1 MWKTIQVFIT
11 PFYISNAEICYYKNI
26 IKKLQCAN
34 ITSMKNNY
42 KLRYCVILNLILFLI
57 ILFVVMICKDNNNY
71 YMTYGPNEN
80 LYVLSI
86 KINTPQ
92 KYIFLQFFLLF
103 VEFSR
108 VFTNEI
114 ASPILGFNIYNPD
127 KKIITEFTKNE
138 LQLLANMMWLINS
151 LTGAIF
157 VMITISQIDIAILRT
172 VYSEMTTIITI
183 RMLLNEKKFIC
194 ENNVEPIELEQLN
207 V

>member
-1 MWKTIQVFIT
+1 
-11 PFYISNAEICYYKNI
+11 
-26 IKKLQCAN
+26 
-34 ITSMKNNY
+34 MKNNY
-42 KLRYCVILNLILFLI
+42 KLRYCVILNFILFFI
-57 ILFVVMICKDNNNY
+57 ILFVILICKDNNNY
-71 YMTYGPNEN
+71 YMTYGPNDN

-86 KINTPQ
+86 KINTHQ

-151 LTGAIF
+151 LTNSLF

-172 VYSEMTTIITI
+172 IYSEFTTIITI
-183 RMLLNEKKFIC
+183 RMLLNEKKFIY
-194 ENNVEPIELEQLN
+194 EDNVDPIELDNLN

>member
-1 MWKTIQVFIT
+1 
-11 PFYISNAEICYYKNI
+11 
-26 IKKLQCAN
+26 
-34 ITSMKNNY
+34 
-42 KLRYCVILNLILFLI
+42 
-57 ILFVVMICKDNNNY
+57 
-71 YMTYGPNEN
+71 MTYGPNDN
-80 LYVLSI
+80 LYILSI
-86 KINTPQ
+86 KINTQQ

-151 LTGAIF
+151 LTNSLF

-172 VYSEMTTIITI
+172 IYSEITTIITI
-183 RMLLNEKKFIC
+183 RMLLNEKKFIY
-194 ENNVEPIELEQLN
+194 EDNVEPIELYNLN

>member
-1 MWKTIQVFIT
+1 
-11 PFYISNAEICYYKNI
+11 
-26 IKKLQCAN
+26 
-34 ITSMKNNY
+34 MKNNY
-42 KLRYCVILNLILFLI
+42 KLRYCVILNFLLFFI
-57 ILFVVMICKDNNNY
+57 ILFVILICKDNNNY
-71 YMTYGPNEN
+71 YMTYGPNDN

-86 KINTPQ
+86 KINTQQ

-151 LTGAIF
+151 LTNSLF

-172 VYSEMTTIITI
+172 IYSEFTTIITI
-183 RMLLNEKKFIC
+183 RMILNEKKFIY
-194 ENNVEPIELEQLN
+194 EDNVEPIELDNLN

>member
-1 MWKTIQVFIT
+1 
-11 PFYISNAEICYYKNI
+11 
-26 IKKLQCAN
+26 
-34 ITSMKNNY
+34 MKNNY
-42 KLRYCVILNLILFLI
+42 KLRYCVILNFILFFI
-57 ILFVVMICKDNNNY
+57 ILFVILICKDNNNY
-71 YMTYGPNEN
+71 YMTYGPNDN
-80 LYVLSI
+80 LYILSI
-86 KINTPQ
+86 KINTQQ

-151 LTGAIF
+151 LTNSLF

-172 VYSEMTTIITI
+172 IYSEITTIITI
-183 RMLLNEKKFIC
+183 RMLLNEKKFIY
-194 ENNVEPIELEQLN
+194 EDNVEPIELYNLN

>member
-1 MWKTIQVFIT
+1 
-11 PFYISNAEICYYKNI
+11 
-26 IKKLQCAN
+26 
-34 ITSMKNNY
+34 MKNNY
-42 KLRYCVILNLILFLI
+42 KLRYCVILNFILFFI
-57 ILFVVMICKDNNNY
+57 ILFVILICKNNNNY
-71 YMTYGPNEN
+71 YMTYGPNDN

-86 KINTPQ
+86 KINTQQ

-151 LTGAIF
+151 LTKSLF

-172 VYSEMTTIITI
+172 IYSEITTIITI
-183 RMLLNEKKFIC
+183 RMLLNEKKFIY
-194 ENNVEPIELEQLN
+194 EDNVEPIELDNLN

>member
-1 MWKTIQVFIT
+1 
-11 PFYISNAEICYYKNI
+11 
-26 IKKLQCAN
+26 
-34 ITSMKNNY
+34 MKNNY
-42 KLRYCVILNLILFLI
+42 KLRYCVILNLTLFLI
-57 ILFVVMICKDNNNY
+57 ILFVIMICKNNNY
-71 YMTYGPNEN
+71 NNYMTYGPNDN

-86 KINTPQ
+86 QINTPQ
-92 KYIFLQFFLLF
+92 KYIYLQFFLLF

-151 LTGAIF
+151 LTNSLF
-157 VMITISQIDIAILRT
+157 VMITISQVDIAIFRT

-183 RMLLNEKKFIC
+183 RILLNEKKFIC
-194 ENNVEPIELEQLN
+194 EDNVEPIELEQLN

>member
-1 MWKTIQVFIT
+1 
-11 PFYISNAEICYYKNI
+11 
-26 IKKLQCAN
+26 
-34 ITSMKNNY
+34 MKNNY
-42 KLRYCVILNLILFLI
+42 KLRYCVILNFILFFI
-57 ILFVVMICKDNNNY
+57 ILFVILICKDNNNY
-71 YMTYGPNEN
+71 YMTYGPNDN
-80 LYVLSI
+80 LYILSI
-86 KINTPQ
+86 KINTQQ

-151 LTGAIF
+151 LTNSLF

-172 VYSEMTTIITI
+172 IYSEFTTIITI
-183 RMLLNEKKFIC
+183 RMLLNEKKFIY
-194 ENNVEPIELEQLN
+194 EDNVDPIELDNLN

>member
-1 MWKTIQVFIT
+1 
-11 PFYISNAEICYYKNI
+11 
-26 IKKLQCAN
+26 
-34 ITSMKNNY
+34 MKNNY
-42 KLRYCVILNLILFLI
+42 KLRYCVILNFILFFI
-57 ILFVVMICKDNNNY
+57 ILFVILICKDNNNY
-71 YMTYGPNEN
+71 YMTYGPNDN

-86 KINTPQ
+86 KINTHQ

-127 KKIITEFTKNE
+127 KKVITEFTKNE

-151 LTGAIF
+151 LTNSLF

-172 VYSEMTTIITI
+172 IYSEFTTIITI
-183 RMLLNEKKFIC
+183 RMLLNEKKFIY
-194 ENNVEPIELEQLN
+194 EDNVDPIELDNLN

>member
-1 MWKTIQVFIT
+1 
-11 PFYISNAEICYYKNI
+11 
-26 IKKLQCAN
+26 
-34 ITSMKNNY
+34 MKNNY
-42 KLRYCVILNLILFLI
+42 KLRYCVILNFILFFI
-57 ILFVVMICKDNNNY
+57 ILFVILICKDNNNY
-71 YMTYGPNEN
+71 YMTYGPNDN

-86 KINTPQ
+86 KINTHQ

-151 LTGAIF
+151 LTNSLF

-172 VYSEMTTIITI
+172 IYSEFTTIITI
-183 RMLLNEKKFIC
+183 RMLLNEKKFIY
-194 ENNVEPIELEQLN
+194 EDNVDPRELDNLN

>member
-1 MWKTIQVFIT
+1 
-11 PFYISNAEICYYKNI
+11 
-26 IKKLQCAN
+26 
-34 ITSMKNNY
+34 MKNNY
-42 KLRYCVILNLILFLI
+42 KLRYCVILNFILFFI
-57 ILFVVMICKDNNNY
+57 ILFVILICKDNNNY
-71 YMTYGPNEN
+71 YMTYGPNDN

-86 KINTPQ
+86 KINTQQ

-151 LTGAIF
+151 LTKSLF

-172 VYSEMTTIITI
+172 IYSEITTIITI
-183 RMLLNEKKFIC
+183 RMLLNEKKFIY
-194 ENNVEPIELEQLN
+194 EDNVEPIELDNLN

>member
-1 MWKTIQVFIT
+1 
-11 PFYISNAEICYYKNI
+11 
-26 IKKLQCAN
+26 
-34 ITSMKNNY
+34 MKNNY
-42 KLRYCVILNLILFLI
+42 KLRYCVILNFILFFI
-57 ILFVVMICKDNNNY
+57 ILFVILICKDNNNY
-71 YMTYGPNEN
+71 YMTYGPNDN

-86 KINTPQ
+86 KINTQQ

-127 KKIITEFTKNE
+127 KKIITDFTKNE

-151 LTGAIF
+151 LTNSLF

-172 VYSEMTTIITI
+172 IYSEITTIITI
-183 RMLLNEKKFIC
+183 RMLLNEKKFIY
-194 ENNVEPIELEQLN
+194 EDNVESIELDNLN

>member
-1 MWKTIQVFIT
+1 
-11 PFYISNAEICYYKNI
+11 
-26 IKKLQCAN
+26 
-34 ITSMKNNY
+34 MKNNY

-86 KINTPQ
+86 KVNTPQ

>member
-1 MWKTIQVFIT
+1 
-11 PFYISNAEICYYKNI
+11 
-26 IKKLQCAN
+26 
-34 ITSMKNNY
+34 MKNNY
-42 KLRYCVILNLILFLI
+42 KLRYCVILNFTLFFI
-57 ILFVVMICKDNNNY
+57 ILFVILICKDNNNY
-71 YMTYGPNEN
+71 YMTYGPNDN
-80 LYVLSI
+80 LYILSI
-86 KINTPQ
+86 KINTQQ

-151 LTGAIF
+151 LTNSLF

-172 VYSEMTTIITI
+172 IYSEITTIITI
-183 RMLLNEKKFIC
+183 RMLLNEKKFIY
-194 ENNVEPIELEQLN
+194 EDNVEPIELYNLN

>member
-1 MWKTIQVFIT
+1 
-11 PFYISNAEICYYKNI
+11 
-26 IKKLQCAN
+26 
-34 ITSMKNNY
+34 MKNNY
-42 KLRYCVILNLILFLI
+42 KFRYCVILNFILFFI
-57 ILFVVMICKDNNNY
+57 ILFVILIWKDHNNY
-71 YMTYGPNEN
+71 YRTYGPNDN
-80 LYVLSI
+80 LDVLSI
-86 KINTPQ
+86 KINTQP
-92 KYIFLQFFLLF
+92 KYIFLQFFWLF

-151 LTGAIF
+151 LTKSLF

-172 VYSEMTTIITI
+172 IYSEITTIITI
-183 RMLLNEKKFIC
+183 RMLLNEKKFIY
-194 ENNVEPIELEQLN
+194 EDNVEPIELDNLN

>member
-1 MWKTIQVFIT
+1 
-11 PFYISNAEICYYKNI
+11 
-26 IKKLQCAN
+26 
-34 ITSMKNNY
+34 
-42 KLRYCVILNLILFLI
+42 
-57 ILFVVMICKDNNNY
+57 
-71 YMTYGPNEN
+71 MTYGPNDN

-92 KYIFLQFFLLF
+92 KYIYLQVFLLF

-127 KKIITEFTKNE
+127 KKVITEFTKNE
-138 LQLLANMMWLINS
+138 LQLLANTMWLINS
-151 LTGAIF
+151 LTTSLF

-172 VYSEMTTIITI
+172 IYSEITTIITI
-183 RMLLNEKKFIC
+183 RILLNEKKFIC
-194 ENNVEPIELEQLN
+194 EETIETIELEPLKSQLQII

>member
-1 MWKTIQVFIT
+1 MTL
-11 PFYISNAEICYYKNI
+11 S
-26 IKKLQCAN
+26 
-34 ITSMKNNY
+34 SMKNNY

-57 ILFVVMICKDNNNY
+57 ILFVILICKDNNNY
-71 YMTYGPNEN
+71 YMTYGPNDN
-80 LYVLSI
+80 LYILSI
-86 KINTPQ
+86 KINTLQ
-92 KYIFLQFFLLF
+92 KYIYLQFFLLF

-151 LTGAIF
+151 LTNSLF

-172 VYSEMTTIITI
+172 IYSEITTIITI

-194 ENNVEPIELEQLN
+194 EDNVEPIELEHLMYN
-207 V
+207 SKIDV